1 MAFLP
6 SAVAD
11 APPCVG
17 AAQRGQR
24 GETLGPDG
32 ERRSTVT
39 GWCAELWVMT
49 PAQPRQL
56 GLVLP
61 SFSGLNPVIID
72 WPPELIKSGGS
83 LIAGTALAGYT
94 IPRPAEGG
102 SPCGSATGPMP
113 AN

>member
-1 MAFLP
+1 MVISRQPSRMCRRAFR
-6 SAVAD
+6 SR
-11 APPCVG
+11 
-17 AAQRGQR
+17 AAGQR

-61 SFSGLNPVIID
+61 SFSGLNPVITD
-72 WPPELIKSGGS
+72 WPPEPIKSGGS

-94 IPRPAEGG
+94 FPRPA
-102 SPCGSATGPMP
+102 
-113 AN
+113 